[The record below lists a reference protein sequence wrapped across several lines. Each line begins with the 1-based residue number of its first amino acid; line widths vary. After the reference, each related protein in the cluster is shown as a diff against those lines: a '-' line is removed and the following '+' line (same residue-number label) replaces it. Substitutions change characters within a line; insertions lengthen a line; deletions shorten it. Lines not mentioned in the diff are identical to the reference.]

1 MSRKKTNGS
10 SYVWCRW
17 VHIVY
22 GPAGSDMSGN
32 EPDKSELAVRKL
44 LNKLQQLADRDPNNK
59 FGTYFVRLQLK
70 LLKRLRNSRH

>member
-1 MSRKKTNGS
+1 VSRKKQT
-10 SYVWCRW
+10 VVRMLAR
-17 VHIVY
+17 VVRIVY
-22 GPAGSDMSGN
+22 GSAVADMSGI

-44 LNKLQQLADRDPNNK
+44 LKELQQLADRDPENQ

>member
-1 MSRKKTNGS
+1 MLAQ
-10 SYVWCRW
+10 V
-17 VHIVY
+17 VQIVY
-22 GPAGSDMSGN
+22 GPTSTDMSGI

-44 LNKLQQLADRDPNNK
+44 LNKLQQLADRDPDSK

>member
-1 MSRKKTNGS
+1 MSRKKQT
-10 SYVWCRW
+10 VVRMLAQV

-22 GPAGSDMSGN
+22 GPAGTDMSGN

-44 LNKLQQLADRDPNNK
+44 LKKLQQLADRDPNSK

-70 LLKRLRNSRH
+70 LLKRLRSSRH

>member
-1 MSRKKTNGS
+1 MSRRKQT
-10 SYVWCRW
+10 VVRMLAQV
-17 VHIVY
+17 VHIIY
-22 GPAGSDMSGN
+22 GSTGTDMSGN

-44 LNKLQQLADRDPNNK
+44 LKMLQQLADRDPCNK